1 MTPIDCPRCGAS
13 GGGAFCPSCG
23 AALQPP
29 PCRACGAQP
38 PPAARYCTACG
49 RRLSGRFRVHPGVVA
64 AGLGLALIAAAV
76 LLPTPDG
83 APVSIGPAAD
93 PPVSTPGAPP
103 GGSEPAGGGSGAP
116 ALSGDMRTNADG
128 LFDRIMRELAAGDTA
143 RARFFVPMAVDA
155 YRMAGDL
162 DADGLFHLSLV
173 HAIGGDHAAARRT
186 AERILSG
193 DPNHLLG
200 LAAAA
205 SAAEGEGD
213 AEAARAYH
221 RRFLE
226 ALPAERDRP
235 LPEYRDHARSLPE
248 YEEAARAALEG

>member
-1 MTPIDCPRCGAS
+1 MNEIDCPRCGAS

-23 AALQPP
+23 AGLQPP

-49 RRLSGRFRVHPGVVA
+49 RRLARPRVHPGVVA
-64 AGLGLALIAAAV
+64 GGLGIALIAAAV
-76 LLPTPDG
+76 LLPTTGG
-83 APVSIGPAAD
+83 APVTIGPSANPPASPPAA
-93 PPVSTPGAPP
+93 
-103 GGSEPAGGGSGAP
+103 PAGGSGAP

-173 HAIGGDHAAARRT
+173 HAIGGDHAAARQA

-193 DPNHLLG
+193 APNHLLG

-221 RRFLE
+221 RRFLD

-235 LPEYRDHARSLPE
+235 LQEYRDHAPILPD

>member
-1 MTPIDCPRCGAS
+1 MNGIDCPRCGAS

-23 AALQPP
+23 AGLQPP

-38 PPAARYCTACG
+38 PPAARYCPACG
-49 RRLSGRFRVHPGVVA
+49 RRLVGRLRRVHPGVA
-64 AGLGLALIAAAV
+64 AVGLGLALIAAAV
-76 LLPTPDG
+76 LLPTRGG
-83 APVSIGPAAD
+83 APVTIGPEATEPPSAPAA
-93 PPVSTPGAPP
+93 
-103 GGSEPAGGGSGAP
+103 GGSGAP
-116 ALSGDMRTNADG
+116 ALSGDMRANADG

-173 HAIGGDHAAARRT
+173 HAIGGDHAAARQ
-186 AERILSG
+186 AAGRILSG

-205 SAAEGEGD
+205 AAAEGEGD

-235 LPEYRDHARSLPE
+235 LQEYRDHAPILPG